1 MLKKIM
7 LRNRNTKIIAT
18 LGPSSSSP
26 LKIHSLFQAGAD
38 IFRLN
43 FSHGTHEDH
52 RRRVFHIRQYEKR
65 LGRPIGIL
73 GDLQGPKLRIGS
85 FKDTYVS
92 LKNGQKFILDLKN
105 KLGSS
110 KRILLPHPEIFK
122 SVKKNTRI
130 LIDDGK
136 IILNINKIFSDS
148 IETEVI
154 NGGRISNN
162 KGVNIPDTF
171 IKLSSLTSKDK
182 KDLELCLNLS
192 LDYVALSFVQK
203 AKDLINLKKYIGDNT
218 AIMAK
223 FEKPLAIKRMDEILT
238 HCDAAMVARG
248 DLGVE
253 MPPEEV
259 PILQKRLVDQSREHG
274 KPVVVATQMLDS
286 MVNAPSPTRAEASDV
301 ATAVFDAADSLM
313 LSAETASGK
322 FPVESVQIMDR
333 IIRGVESDLSY
344 RRILES
350 KQIKLQQTTSD
361 AISSAASQVVKTV
374 EAKAIFTYTRSGE
387 TAKRAARERPTVP
400 IIGLSPERLTARQ
413 LALIW
418 GVHSIHALEPKS
430 FSGMIENACDLA
442 KSERIVKRGD
452 YVVVT
457 AGAPIGVSGSTNNL
471 RIAKIS

>member
-1 MLKKIM
+1 M
-7 LRNRNTKIIAT
+7 LRKRNTKIIAT

-43 FSHGTHEDH
+43 FSHGTHSDH
-52 RRRVFHIRQYEKR
+52 RKKVFHIRQYEKR
-65 LGRPIGIL
+65 LGRPIAIL
-73 GDLQGPKLRIGS
+73 GDLQGPKIRIGT
-85 FKDTYVS
+85 FKKKSITLV
-92 LKNGQKFILDLKN
+92 NNQKFELDLDPEPGN
-105 KLGSS
+105 E
-110 KRILLPHPEIFK
+110 KRVFLPHPEIFK
-122 SVKKNTRI
+122 SVKKNTKV

-136 IILNINKIFSDS
+136 ILLNIIGVNSEKIT
-148 IETEVI
+148 TEVL
-154 NGGRISNN
+154 NGGKISNM
-162 KGVNIPDTF
+162 KGVNIPDTL
-171 IKLSSLTSKDK
+171 IKMSSLTKKDI
-182 KDLELCLNLS
+182 KDLEFCLDLS

-203 AKDLINLKKYIGDNT
+203 AKDLIDLKKHIGSQT
-218 AIMAK
+218 GIMAK
-223 FEKPLAIKRMDEILT
+223 FEKPLAIKRMDEILF

-259 PILQKRLVDQSREHG
+259 PIIQKRIVQSCRDFG

-286 MVNAPSPTRAEASDV
+286 MINSPSPTRAEASDV

-322 FPVESVQIMDR
+322 FPVQSVQIMDR
-333 IIRGVESDLSY
+333 IIRGVENDDSY
-344 RRILES
+344 RQILES
-350 KQIKLQQTTSD
+350 KKITLEETTSD

-374 EAKAIFTYTRSGE
+374 LAKAIFTYTRSGA

-400 IIGLSPERLTARQ
+400 IIGLSPDRITARQ

-418 GVHSIHALEPKS
+418 GVHTIHALEPKS

-442 KSERIVKRGD
+442 KKEGIVKRGD

-457 AGAPIGVSGSTNNL
+457 AGAPIGVSGWTNNL
-471 RIAKIS
+471 RIAKIN

>member
-1 MLKKIM
+1 M
-7 LRNRNTKIIAT
+7 LRKRNTKIIAT

-43 FSHGTHEDH
+43 FSHGTHSDH
-52 RRRVFHIRQYEKR
+52 RKRVFHIRQYEKR
-65 LGRPIGIL
+65 LGRPIAIL
-73 GDLQGPKLRIGS
+73 GDLQGPKIRIGT
-85 FKDTYVS
+85 FKKKSITLV
-92 LKNGQKFILDLKN
+92 NNQKFELDLDPEPGN
-105 KLGSS
+105 E
-110 KRILLPHPEIFK
+110 KRVFLPHPEIFK
-122 SVKKNTRI
+122 SVKKNTKV

-136 IILNINKIFSDS
+136 ILLNIIRVNSEKIT
-148 IETEVI
+148 TEVL
-154 NGGRISNN
+154 NGGKISNM
-162 KGVNIPDTF
+162 KGVNIPDTL
-171 IKLSSLTSKDK
+171 IKMSSLTKKDI
-182 KDLELCLNLS
+182 KDLEFCLDLS

-203 AKDLINLKKYIGDNT
+203 AKDLIDLKKHIGSQT
-218 AIMAK
+218 GIMAK
-223 FEKPLAIKRMDEILT
+223 FEKPLAIKRMDEILF

-259 PILQKRLVDQSREHG
+259 PIIQKRIVQSCRDFG

-286 MVNAPSPTRAEASDV
+286 MINSPSPTRAEASDV

-322 FPVESVQIMDR
+322 FPVQSVQIMDR
-333 IIRGVESDLSY
+333 IIRGVENDNSY
-344 RRILES
+344 RQILES
-350 KQIKLQQTTSD
+350 KKIKLEETTSD

-374 EAKAIFTYTRSGE
+374 LAKAIFTYTRSGA

-400 IIGLSPERLTARQ
+400 IIGLSPDRITARQ

-418 GVHSIHALEPKS
+418 GVHTIHALEPKS

-442 KSERIVKRGD
+442 KKEGIVKRGD

-471 RIAKIS
+471 RIAKIN

>member
-1 MLKKIM
+1 M
-7 LRNRNTKIIAT
+7 LRKRNTKIIAT

-43 FSHGTHEDH
+43 FSHGTHSDH
-52 RRRVFHIRQYEKR
+52 RKRVFHIRQYEKR
-65 LGRPIGIL
+65 LGRPIAIL
-73 GDLQGPKLRIGS
+73 GDLQGPKIRIGT
-85 FKDTYVS
+85 FKKKSITLV
-92 LKNGQKFILDLKN
+92 NNQKFELDLDPEPGN
-105 KLGSS
+105 E
-110 KRILLPHPEIFK
+110 KRVFLPHPEIFK
-122 SVKKNTRI
+122 SVKKNTRV

-136 IILNINKIFSDS
+136 ILLNIIGVNSEKIT
-148 IETEVI
+148 TEVL
-154 NGGRISNN
+154 NGGKISNM
-162 KGVNIPDTF
+162 KGVNIPDTL
-171 IKLSSLTSKDK
+171 IKMSSLTKKDI
-182 KDLELCLNLS
+182 KDLEFCLDLS

-203 AKDLINLKKYIGDNT
+203 AKDLIDLKKHIGSQT
-218 AIMAK
+218 GIMAK
-223 FEKPLAIKRMDEILT
+223 FEKPLAIKRMDEILF

-259 PILQKRLVDQSREHG
+259 PIIQKRIVQSCRDFG

-286 MVNAPSPTRAEASDV
+286 MINSPSPTRAEASDV

-322 FPVESVQIMDR
+322 FPVQSVQIMDR
-333 IIRGVESDLSY
+333 IIRGVENDNSY
-344 RRILES
+344 RQILES
-350 KQIKLQQTTSD
+350 KKIKLEETTSD

-374 EAKAIFTYTRSGE
+374 LAKAIFTYTRSGA

-400 IIGLSPERLTARQ
+400 IIGLSPDRITARQ

-418 GVHSIHALEPKS
+418 GVHTIHALEPKS

-442 KSERIVKRGD
+442 KKEGIVKRGD

>member
-1 MLKKIM
+1 M

-26 LKIHSLFQAGAD
+26 VKIHSLFQAGAD

-65 LGRPIGIL
+65 LGRPIAIL
-73 GDLQGPKLRIGS
+73 GDLQGPKIRIGI
-85 FKDTYVS
+85 FKKTSVN
-92 LKNGQKFILDLKN
+92 LINNQKFDLDLN
-105 KLGSS
+105 PEPGDE
-110 KRILLPHPEIFK
+110 KRVLLPHPEIFK
-122 SVKKNTRI
+122 SVKKNTKV

-136 IILNINKIFSDS
+136 IMLNIINVSSEKIS
-148 IETEVI
+148 TEVI
-154 NGGRISNN
+154 NGGKISNM
-162 KGVNIPDTF
+162 KGVNIPDTL
-171 IKLSSLTSKDK
+171 IKMSSLTK
-182 KDLELCLNLS
+182 KDIKDLGFCLDLS

-203 AKDLINLKKYIGDNT
+203 AKDLVSLKKHIGNQT
-218 AIMAK
+218 GIMAK
-223 FEKPLAIKRMDEILT
+223 FEKPLAIKRMDEILS

-259 PILQKRLVDQSREHG
+259 PIIQKRIVQSCRDFG

-286 MVNAPSPTRAEASDV
+286 MINAPSPTRAEASDV

-333 IIRGVESDLSY
+333 IIRGVESDISY
-344 RRILES
+344 RQILES
-350 KQIKLQQTTSD
+350 KKIKLEETTSD

-374 EAKAIFTYTRSGE
+374 FAKAIFTYTRSGA

-400 IIGLSPERLTARQ
+400 IIGLSPDRITARQ

-418 GVHSIHALEPKS
+418 GVHTIHALEPKS

-442 KSERIVKRGD
+442 KKEGIVKKGD

-471 RIAKIS
+471 RIAKIN

>member
-1 MLKKIM
+1 M
-7 LRNRNTKIIAT
+7 LRKRNTKIIAT

-43 FSHGTHEDH
+43 FSHGTHNDH
-52 RRRVFHIRQYEKR
+52 RKKVFHIRQYEKR
-65 LGRPIGIL
+65 LGRPIAIL
-73 GDLQGPKLRIGS
+73 GDLQGPKIRIGT
-85 FKDTYVS
+85 FKKKSVT
-92 LKNGQKFILDLKN
+92 LANNQKFDLDLSPN
-105 KLGSS
+105 PGDE
-110 KRILLPHPEIFK
+110 KRVFLPHPEIFK
-122 SVKKNTRI
+122 SVKKNTKV

-136 IILNINKIFSDS
+136 ILLNIVRVNSEKIT
-148 IETEVI
+148 TEVL
-154 NGGRISNN
+154 NGGKISNM

-171 IKLSSLTSKDK
+171 IKMSSLTKKDI
-182 KDLELCLNLS
+182 KDLEFCLDLS

-203 AKDLINLKKYIGDNT
+203 AKDLIDLKKHIGNQT
-218 AIMAK
+218 GIMAK
-223 FEKPLAIKRMDEILT
+223 FEKPLAIKRMDEILF

-259 PILQKRLVDQSREHG
+259 PIIQKRIVQSCRDFG

-286 MVNAPSPTRAEASDV
+286 MINSPSPTRAEASDV

-322 FPVESVQIMDR
+322 FPVQSVQIMDR
-333 IIRGVESDLSY
+333 IIRGVENDDSY
-344 RRILES
+344 RQILES
-350 KQIKLQQTTSD
+350 KKIKLEETTSD

-374 EAKAIFTYTRSGE
+374 LAKAIFTYTRSGA

-400 IIGLSPERLTARQ
+400 IIGLSPDRITARQ

-418 GVHSIHALEPKS
+418 GVHTIHALEPKS
-430 FSGMIENACDLA
+430 FSGMIDNACDLA
-442 KSERIVKRGD
+442 KKEGIVKKGD

-471 RIAKIS
+471 RIAKIN

>member
-1 MLKKIM
+1 M
-7 LRNRNTKIIAT
+7 LRKRNTKIIAT

-43 FSHGTHEDH
+43 FSHGTHSDH
-52 RRRVFHIRQYEKR
+52 RKKVFHIRQYEKR
-65 LGRPIGIL
+65 LGRPIAIL
-73 GDLQGPKLRIGS
+73 GDLQGPKIRIGTFTKTS
-85 FKDTYVS
+85 VNLT
-92 LKNGQKFILDLKN
+92 NNQKFDLDLN
-105 KLGSS
+105 PEPGNE
-110 KRILLPHPEIFK
+110 KRVHLPHPEIFK
-122 SVKKNTRI
+122 SVKKNTRV

-136 IILNINKIFSDS
+136 IILNIINVNSEKIS
-148 IETEVI
+148 TEVI
-154 NGGRISNN
+154 NGGKISNM
-162 KGVNIPDTF
+162 KGVNIPETF
-171 IKLSSLTSKDK
+171 IKMSSLTKKDI
-182 KDLELCLNLS
+182 KDLEFCLDLS

-203 AKDLINLKKYIGDNT
+203 AKDLIDLKKHIGNQT
-218 AIMAK
+218 GIMAK
-223 FEKPLAIKRMDEILT
+223 FEKPLAIKRMDEILF

-259 PILQKRLVDQSREHG
+259 PIIQKRIVQSCRDHG

-286 MVNAPSPTRAEASDV
+286 MINAPSPTRAEASDV

-333 IIRGVESDLSY
+333 IIRGVESDISY
-344 RRILES
+344 RQILES
-350 KQIKLQQTTSD
+350 KKIRLEETTSD

-374 EAKAIFTYTRSGE
+374 LAKAIFTYTRSGA

-400 IIGLSPERLTARQ
+400 IIGLSPDRITARQ

-418 GVHSIHALEPKS
+418 GVHTIHALEPKS
-430 FSGMIENACDLA
+430 FSGMIDNACELA
-442 KSERIVKRGD
+442 KKEGIVKKGD
-452 YVVVT
+452 FVVVT

>member
-1 MLKKIM
+1 M
-7 LRNRNTKIIAT
+7 LRKRNTKIIAT

-43 FSHGTHEDH
+43 FSHGTHSDH
-52 RRRVFHIRQYEKR
+52 RKRVFHIRQYEKR
-65 LGRPIGIL
+65 LGRPIAIL
-73 GDLQGPKLRIGS
+73 GDLQGPKIRIGT
-85 FKDTYVS
+85 FKKKSITLV
-92 LKNGQKFILDLKN
+92 NNQKFELDLDPEPGN
-105 KLGSS
+105 E
-110 KRILLPHPEIFK
+110 KRVFLPHPEIFK
-122 SVKKNTRI
+122 SVKKNTKV

-136 IILNINKIFSDS
+136 ILLNIIRVNSEKIT
-148 IETEVI
+148 TEVL
-154 NGGRISNN
+154 NGGKISNM
-162 KGVNIPDTF
+162 KGVNIPDTL
-171 IKLSSLTSKDK
+171 IKMSSLTKKDI
-182 KDLELCLNLS
+182 KDLEFCLDLS

-203 AKDLINLKKYIGDNT
+203 AKDLIDLKKHIGSQT
-218 AIMAK
+218 GIMAK
-223 FEKPLAIKRMDEILT
+223 FEKPLAIKRMDEILF

-259 PILQKRLVDQSREHG
+259 PIIQKRIVQSCRDFG

-286 MVNAPSPTRAEASDV
+286 MINSPSPTRAEASDV

-322 FPVESVQIMDR
+322 FPVQSVQIMDR
-333 IIRGVESDLSY
+333 IIRGVENDNSY
-344 RRILES
+344 RQILES
-350 KQIKLQQTTSD
+350 KKIKLEETTSD

-374 EAKAIFTYTRSGE
+374 LAKAIFTYTRSGA

-400 IIGLSPERLTARQ
+400 IIGSSPDRITARQ

-418 GVHSIHALEPKS
+418 GVHTIHALEPKS

-442 KSERIVKRGD
+442 KKEGIVKRGD

-471 RIAKIS
+471 RIAKIN

>member
-1 MLKKIM
+1 M
-7 LRNRNTKIIAT
+7 LRKRNTKIIAT

-38 IFRLN
+38 IFRWNLR
-43 FSHGTHEDH
+43 HGKGSEH
-52 RRRVFHIRQYEKR
+52 RKRVFHIRQYEKR
-65 LGRPIGIL
+65 LGRPIAIL
-73 GDLQGPKLRIGS
+73 GDLQGPKIRIGS
-85 FKDTYVS
+85 FKNS
-92 LKNGQKFILDLKN
+92 SAFLKNNQKFELDLN
-105 KLGSS
+105 PTPGDE
-110 KRILLPHPEIFK
+110 KRVFLPHPEIYK
-122 SVKKNTRI
+122 SVKKNTRV

-136 IILNINKIFSDS
+136 LILNITKVSSDKIT
-148 IETEVI
+148 TEVI
-154 NGGRISNN
+154 NGGKISNM
-162 KGVNIPDTF
+162 KGVNIPESF
-171 IKLSSLTSKDK
+171 IKMSSLTKKDI
-182 KDLELCLNLS
+182 KDLEFCLDLS

-203 AKDLINLKKYIGDNT
+203 AKDLIDLKKHIGNQT

-223 FEKPLAIKRMDEILT
+223 FEKPLAIKRMEEILY

-259 PILQKRLVDQSREHG
+259 PIIQKRIVQSCRDYG

-286 MVNAPSPTRAEASDV
+286 MINSPSPTRAEASDV

-333 IIRGVESDLSY
+333 IIRGVEYDSSY
-344 RRILES
+344 RQILES
-350 KQIKLQQTTSD
+350 KKIKLEETTSD

-374 EAKAIFTYTRSGE
+374 LAKAIFTYTRSGA

-400 IIGLSPERLTARQ
+400 IIGLSPDRITARQ

-418 GVHSIHALEPKS
+418 GVHTIHALEPKS
-430 FSGMIENACDLA
+430 FSGMIENACELA
-442 KSERIVKRGD
+442 KKEGIVKKGD

-471 RIAKIS
+471 RIAKIN

>member
-1 MLKKIM
+1 M
-7 LRNRNTKIIAT
+7 LRKRNTKIIAT

-43 FSHGTHEDH
+43 FSHGTHGDH
-52 RRRVFHIRQYEKR
+52 RKRVFHIRQYEKR
-65 LGRPIGIL
+65 LGRPIAIL
-73 GDLQGPKLRIGS
+73 GDLQGPKIRIGT
-85 FKDTYVS
+85 FKKKSITLV
-92 LKNGQKFILDLKN
+92 NNQKFELDLDPEPGN
-105 KLGSS
+105 E
-110 KRILLPHPEIFK
+110 KRVFLPHPEIFK
-122 SVKKNTRI
+122 SVKKNTKV

-136 IILNINKIFSDS
+136 ILLNIIGVNSEKIT
-148 IETEVI
+148 TEVL
-154 NGGRISNN
+154 NGGKISNM
-162 KGVNIPDTF
+162 KGVNIPDTL
-171 IKLSSLTSKDK
+171 IKMSSLTKKDI
-182 KDLELCLNLS
+182 KDLEFCLDLS

-203 AKDLINLKKYIGDNT
+203 AKDLIDLKKHIGSQT
-218 AIMAK
+218 GIMAK
-223 FEKPLAIKRMDEILT
+223 FEKPLAIKRMDEILF

-259 PILQKRLVDQSREHG
+259 PIIQKRIVQSCRDFG

-286 MVNAPSPTRAEASDV
+286 MINSPSPTRAEASDV

-322 FPVESVQIMDR
+322 FPVQSVQIMDR
-333 IIRGVESDLSY
+333 IIRGVENDDSY
-344 RRILES
+344 RQILES
-350 KQIKLQQTTSD
+350 KKITLEETTSD

-374 EAKAIFTYTRSGE
+374 LAKAIFTYTRSGA

-400 IIGLSPERLTARQ
+400 IIGLSPDRITARQ

-418 GVHSIHALEPKS
+418 GVHTIHALEPKS

-442 KSERIVKRGD
+442 KKEGIVKRGD

-471 RIAKIS
+471 RIAKIN

>member
-1 MLKKIM
+1 M
-7 LRNRNTKIIAT
+7 LRKRNTKIIAT

-43 FSHGTHEDH
+43 FSHGTHSDH
-52 RRRVFHIRQYEKR
+52 RKKVFHIRQYEKR
-65 LGRPIGIL
+65 LGRPIAIL
-73 GDLQGPKLRIGS
+73 GDLQGPKIRIGT
-85 FKDTYVS
+85 FKKKSITLV
-92 LKNGQKFILDLKN
+92 NNQKFELDLDPEPGN
-105 KLGSS
+105 E
-110 KRILLPHPEIFK
+110 KRVFLPHPEIFK
-122 SVKKNTRI
+122 SVKKNTKV

-136 IILNINKIFSDS
+136 ILLNIIGVNSEKIT
-148 IETEVI
+148 TEVL
-154 NGGRISNN
+154 NGGKISNM
-162 KGVNIPDTF
+162 KGVNIPDTL
-171 IKLSSLTSKDK
+171 IKMSSLTKKDI
-182 KDLELCLNLS
+182 KDLEFCLDLS

-203 AKDLINLKKYIGDNT
+203 AKDLIDLKKHIGSQT
-218 AIMAK
+218 GIMAK
-223 FEKPLAIKRMDEILT
+223 FEKPLAIKRMDEILF

-259 PILQKRLVDQSREHG
+259 PIIQKRIVQSCRDFG

-286 MVNAPSPTRAEASDV
+286 MINSPSPTRAEASDV

-322 FPVESVQIMDR
+322 FPVQSVQIMDR
-333 IIRGVESDLSY
+333 IIRGVENDDSY
-344 RRILES
+344 RQILES
-350 KQIKLQQTTSD
+350 KKIKLEETTSD

-374 EAKAIFTYTRSGE
+374 LAKAIFTYTRSGA

-400 IIGLSPERLTARQ
+400 IIGLSPDRITARQ

-418 GVHSIHALEPKS
+418 GVHTIHALEPKS

-442 KSERIVKRGD
+442 KKEGIVKRGD

-471 RIAKIS
+471 RIAKIN

>member
-1 MLKKIM
+1 M

-26 LKIHSLFQAGAD
+26 AKIHSLFQAGAD

-65 LGRPIGIL
+65 LGRPIAIL
-73 GDLQGPKLRIGS
+73 GDLQGPKFRIGNFRNGS
-85 FKDTYVS
+85 VL
-92 LKNGQKFILDLKN
+92 LKNNQKFLLDLN
-105 KLGSS
+105 EKLGDDS
-110 KRILLPHPEIFK
+110 RILLPHPEIFK
-122 SVKKNTRI
+122 SVKKNNRI

-136 IILNINKIFSDS
+136 IILNIQSVNSEQIV
-148 IETEVI
+148 TEVI
-154 NGGRISNN
+154 NGGKISNK
-162 KGVNIPDTF
+162 KGVNIPEVF
-171 IKLSSLTSKDK
+171 VKVSSLTKKDI

-203 AKDLINLKKYIGDNT
+203 ANDLLKLKKITGDQT

-223 FEKPLAIKRMDEILT
+223 FEKPLAIKRMEEILK

-259 PILQKRLVDQSREHG
+259 PIIQKRLVDACRNHG

-286 MVNAPSPTRAEASDV
+286 MVNSPSPTRAEASDV
-301 ATAVFDAADSLM
+301 ATAVFDSVDCVM

-322 FPVESVQIMDR
+322 FPIESVKIMDR
-333 IIRGVESDLSY
+333 IIRGVENDFSY
-344 RRILES
+344 RQLLES
-350 KQIKLQQTTSD
+350 KKIKLEETTSD

-374 EAKAIFTYTRSGE
+374 LAKAIFTYTRSGG

-418 GVHSIHALEPKS
+418 GVHNIHALEPKS
-430 FSGMIENACDLA
+430 FSGMIENACYVA
-442 KSERIVKRGD
+442 KKEKIVKKGD
-452 YVVVT
+452 YVVIT

>member
-1 MLKKIM
+1 M
-7 LRNRNTKIIAT
+7 LRKRNTKIIAT

-43 FSHGTHEDH
+43 FSHGTHSDH
-52 RRRVFHIRQYEKR
+52 RKRVFHIRQYEKR
-65 LGRPIGIL
+65 LGRPIAIL
-73 GDLQGPKLRIGS
+73 GDLQGPKIRIGT
-85 FKDTYVS
+85 FKKKSITLV
-92 LKNGQKFILDLKN
+92 NNQKFELDLDPEPGN
-105 KLGSS
+105 E
-110 KRILLPHPEIFK
+110 KRVFLPHPEIFK
-122 SVKKNTRI
+122 SVKKNTKV

-136 IILNINKIFSDS
+136 ILLNIIGVNSEKIT
-148 IETEVI
+148 TEVL
-154 NGGRISNN
+154 NGGKISNM
-162 KGVNIPDTF
+162 KGVNIPDTL
-171 IKLSSLTSKDK
+171 IKMSSLTKKDI
-182 KDLELCLNLS
+182 KDLEFCLDLS

-203 AKDLINLKKYIGDNT
+203 AKDLIDLKKHIGSQT
-218 AIMAK
+218 GIMAK
-223 FEKPLAIKRMDEILT
+223 FEKPLAIKRMDEILF

-259 PILQKRLVDQSREHG
+259 PILQKRIVQSCRDFG

-286 MVNAPSPTRAEASDV
+286 MINSPSPTRAEASDV

-322 FPVESVQIMDR
+322 FPVQSVQIMDR
-333 IIRGVESDLSY
+333 IIRGVENDDSY
-344 RRILES
+344 RQILES
-350 KQIKLQQTTSD
+350 KKIKLEETTSD

-374 EAKAIFTYTRSGE
+374 LAKAIFTYTRSGA

-400 IIGLSPERLTARQ
+400 IIGLSPDRITARQ

-418 GVHSIHALEPKS
+418 GVHTIHALEPKS

-442 KSERIVKRGD
+442 KKEGIVKRGD

-471 RIAKIS
+471 RIAKIN

>member
-1 MLKKIM
+1 M
-7 LRNRNTKIIAT
+7 LRKRNTKIIAT

-43 FSHGTHEDH
+43 FSHGTHSDH
-52 RRRVFHIRQYEKR
+52 RKRVFHIRQYEKR
-65 LGRPIGIL
+65 LGRPIAIL
-73 GDLQGPKLRIGS
+73 GDLQGPKIRIGS
-85 FKDTYVS
+85 FKNS
-92 LKNGQKFILDLKN
+92 SAFLKNNQKFELDLN
-105 KLGSS
+105 PTPGDE
-110 KRILLPHPEIFK
+110 KRVFLPHPEIYK
-122 SVKKNTRI
+122 SVKKNTRV

-136 IILNINKIFSDS
+136 LILNITKVSSDKIT
-148 IETEVI
+148 TEVI
-154 NGGRISNN
+154 NGGKISNM
-162 KGVNIPDTF
+162 KGVNIPESF
-171 IKLSSLTSKDK
+171 IKMSSLTKKDI
-182 KDLELCLNLS
+182 KDLEFCLDLS

-203 AKDLINLKKYIGDNT
+203 AKDLIDLKKHIGNQT

-223 FEKPLAIKRMDEILT
+223 FEKPLAIKRMEEILY

-259 PILQKRLVDQSREHG
+259 PIIQKRIVQSCRDYG

-286 MVNAPSPTRAEASDV
+286 MINSPSPTRAEASDV

-333 IIRGVESDLSY
+333 IIRGVEYDSSY
-344 RRILES
+344 RQILES
-350 KQIKLQQTTSD
+350 NKIKLEETTSD

-374 EAKAIFTYTRSGE
+374 LAKAIFTYTRSGA

-400 IIGLSPERLTARQ
+400 IIGLSPDRITARQ

-418 GVHSIHALEPKS
+418 GVHTIHALEPKS
-430 FSGMIENACDLA
+430 FSGMIENACELA
-442 KSERIVKRGD
+442 KKEGIVKKGD

-471 RIAKIS
+471 RIAKIN

>member
-1 MLKKIM
+1 M
-7 LRNRNTKIIAT
+7 LRKRNTKIIAT

-43 FSHGTHEDH
+43 FSHGTHSDH
-52 RRRVFHIRQYEKR
+52 RKRVFHIRQYEKR
-65 LGRPIGIL
+65 LGRPIAIL
-73 GDLQGPKLRIGS
+73 GDLQGPKIRIGT
-85 FKDTYVS
+85 FKKKSITLV
-92 LKNGQKFILDLKN
+92 NNQKFELDLDPEPGN
-105 KLGSS
+105 E
-110 KRILLPHPEIFK
+110 KRVFLPHPEIFK
-122 SVKKNTRI
+122 SVKKNTKV

-136 IILNINKIFSDS
+136 ILLNIIGVNSEKIT
-148 IETEVI
+148 TEVL
-154 NGGRISNN
+154 NGGKISNM
-162 KGVNIPDTF
+162 KGVNIPDTL
-171 IKLSSLTSKDK
+171 IKMSSLTKKDI
-182 KDLELCLNLS
+182 KDLEFCLDLS

-203 AKDLINLKKYIGDNT
+203 AKDLIDLKKHIGSQT
-218 AIMAK
+218 GIMAK
-223 FEKPLAIKRMDEILT
+223 FEKPLAIKRMDEILF

-259 PILQKRLVDQSREHG
+259 PIIQKRIVQSCRDFG

-286 MVNAPSPTRAEASDV
+286 MINSPSPTRAEASDV

-322 FPVESVQIMDR
+322 FPVQSVQIMDR
-333 IIRGVESDLSY
+333 IIRGVENDDSY
-344 RRILES
+344 RQILES
-350 KQIKLQQTTSD
+350 KKISLEETTSD

-374 EAKAIFTYTRSGE
+374 LAKAIFTYTRSGA

-400 IIGLSPERLTARQ
+400 IIGLSPDRITARQ

-418 GVHSIHALEPKS
+418 GVHTIHALEPKS

-442 KSERIVKRGD
+442 KKEGIVKRGD